1 MDFLF
6 GGLGLAGRKTVK
18 NNCGLVNCERLF
30 ARSYITNLADRHW
43 LLVFSR
49 EWLVG
54 KKMEHLLSCLES
66 QMAREDV

>member
-1 MDFLF
+1 M
-6 GGLGLAGRKTVK
+6 GLTGRKAVK
-18 NNCGLVNCERLF
+18 NNCGLVNCDCLF

-54 KKMEHLLSCLES
+54 KK
-66 QMAREDV
+66 RER